1 MATVRFTATLARH
14 RPVATLCAEGGTV
27 RAVLDAALRDDPLLR
42 GYVVDEQGRLRK
54 HVNVF
59 VDGEMIA
66 DRLRLTDPVA
76 PQSEV
81 YVLQAL
87 SGG

>member
-1 MATVRFTATLARH
+1 MPTLRFTATLARH
-14 RPVATLCAEGGTV
+14 RPVSTLTAEGATV
-27 RAVLDAALRDDPLLR
+27 RAVLDAALSDDELLR

-54 HVNVF
+54 HVNIF

-66 DRLRLTDPVA
+66 DRLRLSDPVG
-76 PQSEV
+76 PKSEI

>member
-1 MATVRFTATLARH
+1 MATIRFTSNLARH
-14 RPVATLCAEGGTV
+14 RPVPDLTAEGETV
-27 RAVLDAALRDDPLLR
+27 RDALDTALKDDPILRSYVLDD
-42 GYVVDEQGRLRK
+42 QGRVRK
-54 HVNVF
+54 HVNIF

-66 DRLRLTDPVA
+66 DRVRLSDRLGPA
-76 PQSEV
+76 SEV

>member
-1 MATVRFTATLARH
+1 MPTVRFTATLARH
-14 RPVATLCAEGGTV
+14 RPVATLDAPGDTV
-27 RAVLDAALRDDPLLR
+27 RSVLDAALADDALLK

-54 HVNVF
+54 HVNIF

-66 DRLRLTDPVA
+66 DRQRLSDPVGPA
-76 PQSEV
+76 SEL